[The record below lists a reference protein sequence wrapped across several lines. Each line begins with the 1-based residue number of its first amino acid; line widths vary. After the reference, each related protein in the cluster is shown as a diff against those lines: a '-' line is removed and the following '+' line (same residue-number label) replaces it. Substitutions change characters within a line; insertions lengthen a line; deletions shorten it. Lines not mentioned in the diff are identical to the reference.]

1 MLYING
7 ANIIIDEDIGIVD
20 IKGLSL
26 LLWDFPNI
34 SDIISIISGVNVSVI
49 QTNNTVVIGDKLKI
63 FIIIIIIDITI
74 IGIYIIGSNDII

>member
-26 LLWDFPNI
+26 LLFWGF
-34 SDIISIISGVNVSVI
+34 IINIISGVNVSVI